1 MNVHGRWESPAED
14 QKCITWARDLFKA
27 TTAFASEGAYVNFM
41 TEDEGDRVSAVYGAN
56 YSRLKAIKEK
66 YDPANIFHLN
76 QNIRASSAR

>member
-1 MNVHGRWESPAED
+1 
-14 QKCITWARDLFKA
+14 
-27 TTAFASEGAYVNFM
+27 
-41 TEDEGDRVSAVYGAN
+41 VSAVYGAN